1 MTPQERWNARLA
13 REGAERRK
21 KMERL
26 RRQGYTLRQIGDLF
40 GVSRQRVWN
49 VLNSEKIA

>member
-13 REGAERRK
+13 REGAERRR

-26 RRQGYTLRQIGDLF
+26 RRQGYSLKQIADLY

-49 VLNSEKIA
+49 VLNSDR